1 MSDQASRL
9 RELIKSQ
16 PSFPAPTGP
25 YVPMPFPSA
34 ARQSRILVVTSGKG
48 GVGKTNLTVNLALA
62 LSRRGRRVV
71 LFDADMGMANVDVI
85 LNISPPYTIADVIA
99 GRKSLDEIVF
109 QVDHGMWVVPGGSG
123 VAQLASLEAGVLA
136 QTVTKLSELEK
147 QADLILVDTGA
158 GISQN
163 VLGFVLAAP
172 EVVVVT
178 TPEPTAI
185 VDAYGIIKTL
195 DNRNRD
201 ARVSLV
207 VNMVESESEARGVH
221 AKVSGIIERFLSIRV
236 SLLGWIE
243 KDGNVG
249 RAVLQQQP
257 FLRAYPYSL
266 ASKRV
271 NMLAGTILAQEA
283 GLPPAPPEGFFSRL
297 GRVLF
302 R

>member
-1 MSDQASRL
+1 MTDQASRL
-9 RELIKSQ
+9 RELVGGQRPAGMPVAAQ
-16 PSFPAPTGP
+16 P
-25 YVPMPFPSA
+25 
-34 ARQSRILVVTSGKG
+34 RSRILVITSGKG

-62 LSRRGRRVV
+62 LASRGRRTI

-85 LNISPPYTIADVIA
+85 LNISPPHTIADVIA
-99 GRKSLDEIVF
+99 GRKSMWEIVF
-109 QVDHGMWVVPGGSG
+109 PIDPFLAIVPGGSG
-123 VAQLASLEAGVLA
+123 IAQLASLDAGVLG
-136 QTVTKLSELEK
+136 QTLTQLSSLENAAEL
-147 QADLILVDTGA
+147 LLVDTGA

-195 DNRNRD
+195 DSRNPQ
-201 ARVSLV
+201 ARISLV
-207 VNMVESESEARGVH
+207 VNMVESEAEARSVH
-221 AKVSGIIERFLSIRV
+221 AKVSGIIERFLSVRV
-236 SLLGWIE
+236 GLLGWVE

-249 RAVLQQQP
+249 RSVLQQQP

-271 NMLAGTILAQEA
+271 QMLAAAILAQDA
-283 GLPPAPPEGFFSRL
+283 AQQPAAREGFFAKL

-302 R
+302 K

>member
-1 MSDQASRL
+1 MSDQAARL
-9 RELIKSQ
+9 RELLKGQ
-16 PSFPAPTGP
+16 VPPGNAGYVQVPNPAT
-25 YVPMPFPSA
+25 A
-34 ARQSRILVVTSGKG
+34 ARKARILVVTSGKG

-62 LSRRGRRVV
+62 LSRRQRRVV

-85 LNISPPYTIADVIA
+85 LNVSPPYSIADVIA
-99 GRKSLDEIVF
+99 GRKSLGEVVF
-109 QVDHGMWVVPGGSG
+109 QVDDTMWVVPGGSG
-123 VAQLASLEAGVLA
+123 IAQLASLDPAVLA
-136 QTVTKLSELEK
+136 QTVTKLAELET

-172 EVVVVT
+172 EVIVVT

-195 DNRNRD
+195 DGRNRE

-207 VNMVESESEARGVH
+207 VNMVESESEARSVF
-221 AKVSGIIERFLSIRV
+221 AKVSGIIERFLTIRV
-236 SLLGWIE
+236 NLLGWVE

-249 RAVLQQQP
+249 RSVLQQQP
-257 FLRAYPYSL
+257 FLRAYPYSV

-271 NMLAGTILAQEA
+271 NMLAGSILAQEA
-283 GLPPAPPEGFFSRL
+283 GPVPQQPEGFFARM

-302 R
+302 K

>member
-1 MSDQASRL
+1 MSDQAARL
-9 RELIKSQ
+9 RELVRGQQ
-16 PSFPAPTGP
+16 PAF
-25 YVPMPFPSA
+25 VPMA
-34 ARQSRILVVTSGKG
+34 GRSRILVVTSGKG

-62 LSRRGRRVV
+62 LSRRGKRVI

-85 LNISPPYTIADVIA
+85 LNIAPPFTMADVIA
-99 GRKSLDEIVF
+99 GRKGLHEIVF
-109 QVDHGMWVVPGGSG
+109 PIDPYLAIVPGGSG
-123 VAQLASLEAGVLA
+123 IAQLASLDAQVLG
-136 QTVTKLSELEK
+136 QTVSQLSVLETA
-147 QADLILVDTGA
+147 ADILLVDTGA

-195 DNRNRD
+195 DSRNRE
-201 ARVSLV
+201 ARISLV
-207 VNMVESESEARGVH
+207 VNMVESEAEARGVYS
-221 AKVSGIIERFLSIRV
+221 KVSGIIERFLSVRI
-236 SLLGWIE
+236 SLLGWVE

-249 RAVLQQQP
+249 RSVLQQQP
-257 FLRAYPYSL
+257 FMRAYPYSL

-271 NMLAGTILAQEA
+271 AMLAGSILAQEA
-283 GLPPAPPEGFFSRL
+283 GPPPVQREGFFSRL
-297 GRVLF
+297 GKVLF

>member
-9 RELIKSQ
+9 RELVRGQ
-16 PSFPAPTGP
+16 QAVAHTPQTRG
-25 YVPMPFPSA
+25 
-34 ARQSRILVVTSGKG
+34 SRIVVVTSGKG

-62 LSRRGRRVV
+62 MARRGVRTI

-85 LNISPPYTIADVIA
+85 LNVSPPFTIADVIA
-99 GRKSLDEIVF
+99 GRKGLHEIVF
-109 QVDHGMWVVPGGSG
+109 PVDPYMAVVPGGSG
-123 VAQLASLEAGVLA
+123 VAQLASLDQGVLQ
-136 QTVTKLSELEK
+136 QTVSQLSGLETA
-147 QADLILVDTGA
+147 ADLILVDTGA
-158 GISQN
+158 GISNN

-195 DNRNRD
+195 DARNRD
-201 ARVSLV
+201 ARINLV
-207 VNMVESESEARGVH
+207 VNMVESESEARSVF
-221 AKVSGIIERFLSIRV
+221 AKVSGIIERFLTVRV
-236 SLLGWIE
+236 SLLGWVE

-249 RAVLQQQP
+249 RSVLQQQP
-257 FLRAYPYSL
+257 FLRAYPYTV

-271 NMLAGTILAQEA
+271 NMLAGAILAQDA
-283 GLPPAPPEGFFSRL
+283 TPAAPQREGFFAKL

-302 R
+302 K